1 MKAVV
6 YTQYGTPDV
15 LRLEEVEKPTPKD
28 NEVLIK
34 VVAASLNAA
43 DGYFLK
49 GNPVFLRLTHGFLK
63 PKNTILGSDVAG
75 RVEAVGSKVT
85 QFQPGDEVFGDLSES
100 GLGGFAEYV
109 CARETALTLKP
120 AFLSFEQAA
129 SMPMAAVTALQG
141 LRDQGKIQPGHKV
154 LIHGASGGVG
164 TFAVQIA
171 KALGAE
177 VTGVCSSRKLDLVR
191 SLGADYVLDYIREDF
206 TQNRQR
212 YDLILAVNGN
222 RSIFEYRRSLSARGN
237 LVMVGGAMGQIF
249 QTLLLGPLLSA
260 TGSQKMG
267 SLFAKPNPGDLNFI
281 KQLLETGQ
289 VVPMIDK
296 RYPLSELADAFR
308 YLEGGHARGKVVV
321 GIPIDSV
328 A

>member
-222 RSIFEYRRSLSARGN
+222 RSPFEYQRSLSARGN
-237 LVMVGGAMGQIF
+237 LVVVGGSMAQIF
-249 QTLLLGPLLSA
+249 QTLLLGPLLSLP
-260 TGSQKMG
+260 GKKKMG
-267 SLFAKPNPGDLNFI
+267 NLLAKPNPRDLAFI
-281 KQLLETGQ
+281 MQLFEKGQ
-289 VVPMIDK
+289 LVPVIDR

-308 YLEGGHARGKVVV
+308 YLEGGHARGKVV
-321 GIPIDSV
+321 ITI
-328 A
+328 